1 MASFRSGNGVK
12 VLIAERLRLLSKDF
26 DEVLMH
32 NDSLAKRVKEL
43 NNEVKWLQESL
54 DTERKKD
61 KNRDTLKLEQLIS
74 AYEDFINSVSDIS
87 SEFPRMSFNPDHP
100 D

>member
-1 MASFRSGNGVK
+1 MKDSQFYHKLSHWQLLIKEVDGLVGDNASLTKK
-12 VLIAERLRLLSKDF
+12 VAMLERDI
-26 DEVLMH
+26 
-32 NDSLAKRVKEL
+32 
-43 NNEVKWLQESL
+43 KWLHQCL
-54 DTERKKD
+54 DKERKQD
-61 KNRDTLKLEQLIS
+61 KNRDTLRLEQLTS